1 MNYYS
6 ILKGLD
12 TGEVMQIGLNLA
24 GWKKIPFDS
33 AIHVKGNNIKKV
45 FVSIDV
51 NTFDIYFAKILGC
64 DCVLTHHPIGKS
76 AVSFHKVFDR
86 HVEYMVEKG
95 IKKKLANSL
104 VKDLKYKAYLKS
116 HSLIYNDVISLAKS
130 LKMPLLNIHQPLDE
144 YMRKV
149 ILFKLYKSKL
159 RSVSDLVKAIEEIT
173 EFKKALTRVIICN
186 GKSSNEIGEWVLV
199 IAAGSNGGYD
209 IARTYYENNI
219 STVIYLHIDYNE
231 LLKVKKDKRCKNLV
245 ILGHLAG
252 DSIGMNK
259 ICKELEKKEIE
270 VVKRGLID
278 DSSI

>member
-1 MNYYS
+1 MDGLNTEELMK
-6 ILKGLD
+6 IGLD
-12 TGEVMQIGLNLA
+12 LA
-24 GWKKIPFDS
+24 GWKKLPSDS
-33 AIHVKGNNIKKV
+33 AVHVKGTNIKKV

-51 NTFDIYFAKILGC
+51 SPFDIYFAKTLGC

-86 HVEYMVEKG
+86 HMTYMLEKG
-95 IKKKLANSL
+95 VKKKLAISL

-116 HSLIYNDVISLAKS
+116 HSLIYNDVISTAEI

-144 YMRKV
+144 YMRKI
-149 ILFKLYKSKL
+149 ILFKLAKSKL
-159 RSVSDLVKAIEEIT
+159 KTISDLIEAIEEIT

-186 GKSSNEIGEWVLV
+186 GKASNEIGNWVLV
-199 IAAGSNGGYD
+199 IAAGSNGGYE
-209 IARTYYENNI
+209 IARTYYENNV

-231 LLKVKKDKRCKNLV
+231 LNKVKKDKTCKNLV

-259 ICKELEKKEIE
+259 ICKELEKREI
-270 VVKRGLID
+270 VVFKRGLID
-278 DSSI
+278 DGHC

>member
-1 MNYYS
+1 LEELNTAELMK
-6 ILKGLD
+6 IGLD
-12 TGEVMQIGLNLA
+12 LA
-24 GWKKIPFDS
+24 GWKKIPSDS
-33 AIHVKGNNIKKV
+33 AVHVKGTNIKKV

-51 NTFDIYFAKILGC
+51 SPFDIYFAKNLGC

-76 AVSFHKVFDR
+76 AVSFHEVFDR
-86 HVEYMVEKG
+86 HVEYMIEKG
-95 IKKKLANSL
+95 IKKKLAISL

-116 HSLIYNDVISLAKS
+116 HSLIYNDVISTAKS
-130 LKMPLLNIHQPLDE
+130 LQMPLLNIHQPLDE

-149 ILFKLYKSKL
+149 ILFKLHKSKL
-159 RSVSDLVKAIEEIT
+159 KSVSDLIEAIEEIT

-186 GKSSNEIGEWVLV
+186 GKASNEIGKWVLV

-209 IARTYYENNI
+209 IARTYYENNV

-231 LLKVKKDKRCKNLV
+231 LKKVQKDKTCKNLV

-259 ICKELEKKEIE
+259 ICKELEKKEI
-270 VVKRGLID
+270 VVFKRGLID
-278 DSSI
+278 GSDC

>member
-1 MNYYS
+1 MDGLNTEELMK
-6 ILKGLD
+6 IGLD
-12 TGEVMQIGLNLA
+12 LA
-24 GWKKIPFDS
+24 GWKKLPSDS
-33 AIHVKGNNIKKV
+33 AVHVKGTNIKKV

-51 NTFDIYFAKILGC
+51 SPFDIYFAKTLGC

-86 HVEYMVEKG
+86 HMTYMLEKG
-95 IKKKLANSL
+95 VKKKLAISL

-116 HSLIYNDVISLAKS
+116 HSLIYNDVISTAEI

-144 YMRKV
+144 YMRKI
-149 ILFKLYKSKL
+149 ILFKLAKSKL
-159 RSVSDLVKAIEEIT
+159 KTISDLIEAIEEIT

-186 GKSSNEIGEWVLV
+186 GKVSNEIGNWVLV

-209 IARTYYENNI
+209 IARTYYENNV

-231 LLKVKKDKRCKNLV
+231 LNKVKKDKTCKNLV

-259 ICKELEKKEIE
+259 ICKELEKREI
-270 VVKRGLID
+270 VVFKRGLID
-278 DSSI
+278 DGHC

>member
-1 MNYYS
+1 MDGLNTEELMK
-6 ILKGLD
+6 IGLD
-12 TGEVMQIGLNLA
+12 LA
-24 GWKKIPFDS
+24 GWKKLPSDS
-33 AIHVKGNNIKKV
+33 AVHVKGTNIKKV

-51 NTFDIYFAKILGC
+51 SPFDIYFAKTLGC

-86 HVEYMVEKG
+86 HMNYLLEKG
-95 IKKKLANSL
+95 VKKKLAISL

-116 HSLIYNDVISLAKS
+116 HSLIYNDVISTAEI

-144 YMRKV
+144 YMRKI
-149 ILFKLYKSKL
+149 ILFKLAKSKL
-159 RSVSDLVKAIEEIT
+159 KTISDLIEAIEEIT

-186 GKSSNEIGEWVLV
+186 GKVSNEIGNWVLV

-209 IARTYYENNI
+209 IARTYYENNV

-231 LLKVKKDKRCKNLV
+231 LNKVKKDKTCKNLV

-259 ICKELEKKEIE
+259 ICKELEKREI
-270 VVKRGLID
+270 VVFKRGLID
-278 DSSI
+278 DGHC

>member
-1 MNYYS
+1 M
-6 ILKGLD
+6 K
-12 TGEVMQIGLNLA
+12 IGLNLA
-24 GWKKIPFDS
+24 GWKKIPADS
-33 AIHVKGNNIKKV
+33 AVHVKGNNIKKV

-51 NTFDIYFAKILGC
+51 SPFDIYFAKNLGC

-86 HVEYMVEKG
+86 HVEYMIEKG
-95 IKKKLANSL
+95 IKKKIAISL

-116 HSLIYNDVISLAKS
+116 HSLIYNDVISTAKS

-159 RSVSDLVKAIEEIT
+159 KSVSDLVKAIEEIT

-186 GKSSNEIGEWVLV
+186 GKPNNEIGKWVLV

-209 IARTYYENNI
+209 IARTYYENNV

-231 LLKVKKDKRCKNLV
+231 LLKVKKNKRCQNLV

-259 ICKELEKKEIE
+259 ICKELEKREIV

-278 DSSI
+278 DNHF

>member
-1 MNYYS
+1 MQFDS
-6 ILKGLD
+6 ILDGLNTEELMKIGLD
-12 TGEVMQIGLNLA
+12 LA
-24 GWKKIPFDS
+24 GWKKLPSDS
-33 AIHVKGNNIKKV
+33 AVHVKGTNIKKV

-51 NTFDIYFAKILGC
+51 GPFDIYFAKTLGC

-86 HVEYMVEKG
+86 HVTYMLEKG
-95 IKKKLANSL
+95 VKKKLAISL

-116 HSLIYNDVISLAKS
+116 HSLIYNDVISTAEI

-149 ILFKLYKSKL
+149 ILFKLAKSKL
-159 RSVSDLVKAIEEIT
+159 NTISDLIEAIEEII

-186 GKSSNEIGEWVLV
+186 GKARNEIGNWVLV

-209 IARTYYENNI
+209 IARTYYENNV

-231 LLKVKKDKRCKNLV
+231 LNKVKKDKTCKNLV

-259 ICKELEKKEIE
+259 ICKELEKREI
-270 VVKRGLID
+270 VVFKRGLID
-278 DSSI
+278 DSHC

>member
-1 MNYYS
+1 MK
-6 ILKGLD
+6 IGLD
-12 TGEVMQIGLNLA
+12 LA
-24 GWKKIPFDS
+24 GWKKIPADS
-33 AIHVKGNNIKKV
+33 AVHVKGNNIKKV

-51 NTFDIYFAKILGC
+51 SPFDIYLAKNLGC
-64 DCVLTHHPIGKS
+64 ECVLTHHPIGKS

-86 HVEYMVEKG
+86 HVEYMIEKG
-95 IKKKLANSL
+95 IKKNLAISL

-116 HSLIYNDVISLAKS
+116 HSLIYNDVISTAKI

-159 RSVSDLVKAIEEIT
+159 KTLSDLVKAIEEIT

-186 GKSSNEIGEWVLV
+186 GKSNNEIGKWVLV

-231 LLKVKKDKRCKNLV
+231 LLKVKKDKRCQNLV

-259 ICKELEKKEIE
+259 ICKELEKREIV
-270 VVKRGLID
+270 VVKHGLID
-278 DSSI
+278 DNDF

>member
-1 MNYYS
+1 MNGLNTTELMK
-6 ILKGLD
+6 IGLD
-12 TGEVMQIGLNLA
+12 LA
-24 GWKKIPFDS
+24 GWKKIPADS
-33 AIHVKGNNIKKV
+33 AVHVKGNNIKKV

-51 NTFDIYFAKILGC
+51 SPFDIYFAKNLGC

-86 HVEYMVEKG
+86 HVEYMIEKG
-95 IKKKLANSL
+95 IKKKLAISL

-116 HSLIYNDVISLAKS
+116 HSLIYNDVISTAKS

-144 YMRKV
+144 YMRKI
-149 ILFKLYKSKL
+149 ILFKLAKSKL
-159 RSVSDLVKAIEEIT
+159 KTISDLIEAIEEIT

-186 GKSSNEIGEWVLV
+186 GKVSNEIGNWVLV

-209 IARTYYENNI
+209 IARTYYKNNV

-231 LLKVKKDKRCKNLV
+231 LNKVKKDKTCKNLV

-259 ICKELEKKEIE
+259 ICKELEKREI
-270 VVKRGLID
+270 VVIKRGLID
-278 DSSI
+278 DNDF

>member
-1 MNYYS
+1 M
-6 ILKGLD
+6 KGLD
-12 TGEVMQIGLNLA
+12 TGELMKIGLDLA
-24 GWKKIPFDS
+24 GWKKIPYDS
-33 AIHVKGNNIKKV
+33 AIHIKGSNIKKI

-51 NTFDIYFAKILGC
+51 NSFDIFLAKNLDC

-76 AVSFHKVFDR
+76 MISFQKVFDR
-86 HVEYMVEKG
+86 HIEYMVEKG
-95 IKKKLANSL
+95 IKKNLAFSL
-104 VKDLKYKAYLKS
+104 VKDLKYKTSLKS
-116 HSLIYNDVISLAKS
+116 HSLIYNDVISTAQI

-144 YMRKV
+144 YMRKI
-149 ILFKLYKSKL
+149 ILSKL
-159 RSVSDLVKAIEEIT
+159 STSKLKSVSDLVESIEKIP
-173 EFKKALTRVIICN
+173 EFNKALTKVRVCN
-186 GKSSNEIGEWVLV
+186 GKLNNKVDQWVLV

-231 LLKVKKDKRCKNLV
+231 LLKVKKDKRCQNLV

-259 ICKELEKKEIE
+259 ICKELEKREIV

-278 DSSI
+278 DTGF

>member
-1 MNYYS
+1 LDGLNTEELMK
-6 ILKGLD
+6 IGLD
-12 TGEVMQIGLNLA
+12 LA
-24 GWKKIPFDS
+24 GWKKLPSDS
-33 AIHVKGNNIKKV
+33 AVHVKGTNIKKV

-51 NTFDIYFAKILGC
+51 SPFDIYFAKTLGC

-86 HVEYMVEKG
+86 HMTYMLEKG
-95 IKKKLANSL
+95 VKKKLAISL

-116 HSLIYNDVISLAKS
+116 HSLIYNDVISTAEI

-144 YMRKV
+144 YMRKI
-149 ILFKLYKSKL
+149 ILFKLAKSKL
-159 RSVSDLVKAIEEIT
+159 KTIYDLIEAIEEIT

-186 GKSSNEIGEWVLV
+186 GKVSNEIGNWVLV

-209 IARTYYENNI
+209 IARTYYENNV

-231 LLKVKKDKRCKNLV
+231 LNKVKKDKTCKNLV

-259 ICKELEKKEIE
+259 ICKELEKREI
-270 VVKRGLID
+270 VVFKRGLID
-278 DSSI
+278 DGHC

>member
-1 MNYYS
+1 M
-6 ILKGLD
+6 KGLD
-12 TGEVMQIGLNLA
+12 TGELMKIGLDLA
-24 GWKKIPFDS
+24 GWKKTPYDS
-33 AIHVKGNNIKKV
+33 AIHVKGDNIKKV

-51 NTFDIYFAKILGC
+51 SSFDISFAKNLGC
-64 DCVLTHHPIGKS
+64 DCVLTHHPIGQS
-76 AVSFHKVFDR
+76 AISFHKVFDR

-95 IKKKLANSL
+95 IKKNLAISL

-116 HSLIYNDVISLAKS
+116 HSLIYNDVISIAKS
-130 LKMPLLNIHQPLDE
+130 LNMPLLNIHQPLDE

-149 ILFKLYKSKL
+149 LLLKLYNSKL
-159 RSVSDLVKAIEEIT
+159 KYVSDLVKAIKEIT

-186 GKSSNEIGEWVLV
+186 GKSRNEIGDWVLV
-199 IAAGSNGGYD
+199 IAAGSNGGYE
-209 IARTYYENNI
+209 IARTYYENNV

-259 ICKELEKKEIE
+259 ICEELEKRQIE
-270 VVKRGLID
+270 VFKRGLID
-278 DSSI
+278 DREY

>member
-1 MNYYS
+1 MD
-6 ILKGLD
+6 GLN
-12 TGEVMQIGLNLA
+12 TEELMKIGLKLA
-24 GWKKIPFDS
+24 GWKKIPSDS
-33 AIHVKGNNIKKV
+33 AIHVKGSNIKKV

-51 NTFDIYFAKILGC
+51 SPFDIYLAKTQGC

-86 HVEYMVEKG
+86 HVEYMMEKG
-95 IKKKLANSL
+95 VKKNFAISL
-104 VKDLKYKAYLKS
+104 VKDLKYRAYLKS
-116 HSLIYNDVISLAKS
+116 HSLIYNDVISTAQI

-159 RSVSDLVKAIEEIT
+159 KTLSDLIEAIEEIT
-173 EFKKALTRVIICN
+173 EFKKALTRILICN
-186 GKSSNEIGEWVLV
+186 GKASNEIGNWVLV

-209 IARTYYENNI
+209 IARTYYENNV

-231 LLKVKKDKRCKNLV
+231 LKKVKKDKTCKNLI

-259 ICKELEKKEIE
+259 ICNELEKRGI
-270 VVKRGLID
+270 VIFKRGLID
-278 DSSI
+278 DNNG

>member
-1 MNYYS
+1 LAGLNTEELMK
-6 ILKGLD
+6 IGLD
-12 TGEVMQIGLNLA
+12 LA
-24 GWKKIPFDS
+24 GWKKLPSDS
-33 AIHVKGNNIKKV
+33 AVHVKGTNIKKV

-51 NTFDIYFAKILGC
+51 SPFDIYFAKTLGC

-86 HVEYMVEKG
+86 HMTYMLEKG
-95 IKKKLANSL
+95 VKKKLAISL

-116 HSLIYNDVISLAKS
+116 HSLIYNDVISTAEI

-144 YMRKV
+144 YMRKI
-149 ILFKLYKSKL
+149 ILFKLAKSKL
-159 RSVSDLVKAIEEIT
+159 KTISDLIEAIEEIT

-186 GKSSNEIGEWVLV
+186 GKASNEIGNWVLV

-209 IARTYYENNI
+209 IARTYYENNV

-231 LLKVKKDKRCKNLV
+231 LNKVKKDKTCKNLV

-259 ICKELEKKEIE
+259 ICKELEKREI
-270 VVKRGLID
+270 VVFKRGLID
-278 DSSI
+278 DGHC

>member
-1 MNYYS
+1 MK
-6 ILKGLD
+6 IGLD
-12 TGEVMQIGLNLA
+12 LA
-24 GWKKIPFDS
+24 GWKKLPSDS
-33 AIHVKGNNIKKV
+33 AVHVKGTNIKKV

-51 NTFDIYFAKILGC
+51 SPFDIYFAKTLGC

-76 AVSFHKVFDR
+76 AVLFHKVFDR
-86 HVEYMVEKG
+86 HMTYMLEKG
-95 IKKKLANSL
+95 VKKKLAISL

-116 HSLIYNDVISLAKS
+116 HSLIYNDVISTAEI

-144 YMRKV
+144 YMRKI
-149 ILFKLYKSKL
+149 ILFKLAKSKL
-159 RSVSDLVKAIEEIT
+159 KTISDLIETIEEIT

-186 GKSSNEIGEWVLV
+186 GKASNEIGNWVLV

-209 IARTYYENNI
+209 IARTYYENNV

-231 LLKVKKDKRCKNLV
+231 LNKVKKDKTCKNLV

-259 ICKELEKKEIE
+259 ICKELEKREI
-270 VVKRGLID
+270 VVFKRGLID
-278 DSSI
+278 DGHC